1 MQPFNILR
9 CVLEAGERGHLCVTV
24 PWVVEYLS
32 MMDPQA
38 AAVEHHRTLLHTLM
52 DFYRYGPVGTRLSI
66 YVWLV
71 KC

>member
-9 CVLEAGERGHLCVTV
+9 CVLEAGERGHLCVTI

-38 AAVEHHRTLLHTLM
+38 ATVEHHHTLLHTLM
-52 DFYRYGPVGTRLSI
+52 DIYRCGPYSRLLELS
-66 YVWLV
+66 LE
-71 KC
+71 